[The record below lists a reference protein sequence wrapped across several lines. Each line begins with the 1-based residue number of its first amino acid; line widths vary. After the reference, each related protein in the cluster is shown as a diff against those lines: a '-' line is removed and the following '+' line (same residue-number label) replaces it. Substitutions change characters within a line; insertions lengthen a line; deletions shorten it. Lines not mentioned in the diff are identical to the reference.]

1 MKRKGL
7 IICLIVV
14 FACISLSSV
23 YAQVRLKDI
32 GFVQGL
38 ENRRVTGYGLVTGLN
53 GTGDGIF
60 ALFTVRSLSN
70 ILRNMDITVD
80 EARLRMR
87 NIAGVIITAELPP
100 FTTRGTITDAVVSS
114 IGDARSLEGGTL
126 IQSPLYDSK
135 NELLAYAQGSLSIGG
150 LNIAGAGGPSRRN
163 FALVGKIVRGVN
175 AVKELP
181 LNFTSDGNINFK
193 LYQPDFTSSY
203 RVSSVINDYF
213 GEDIASSDNAANIIM
228 QVPQAY
234 TDENRIVEFLALIE
248 QIEVEP
254 DVAAKVVVN
263 ERTGTVVVGRDV
275 KIMPVAISHGDL
287 TIQISPAQ
295 AGAPGQPPI
304 PAETGSVI
312 VLGER
317 EGSNIG
323 NLAEALNALK
333 VNPKDI
339 IAIFEAL
346 REVGALKAELVVM

>member
-1 MKRKGL
+1 
-7 IICLIVV
+7 
-14 FACISLSSV
+14 
-23 YAQVRLKDI
+23 
-32 GFVQGL
+32 
-38 ENRRVTGYGLVTGLN
+38 
-53 GTGDGIF
+53 
-60 ALFTVRSLSN
+60 
-70 ILRNMDITVD
+70 
-80 EARLRMR
+80 
-87 NIAGVIITAELPP
+87 
-100 FTTRGTITDAVVSS
+100 
-114 IGDARSLEGGTL
+114 
-126 IQSPLYDSK
+126 
-135 NELLAYAQGSLSIGG
+135 
-150 LNIAGAGGPSRRN
+150 
-163 FALVGKIVRGVN
+163 LVGKIVRGVN